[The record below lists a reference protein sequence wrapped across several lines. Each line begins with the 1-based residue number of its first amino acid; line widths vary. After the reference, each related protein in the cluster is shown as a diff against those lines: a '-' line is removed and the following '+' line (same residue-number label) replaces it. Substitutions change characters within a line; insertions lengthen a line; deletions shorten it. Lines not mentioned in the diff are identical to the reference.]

1 MIARAMCFAAAS
13 FIAAGAWGIGVAS
26 GWTAGDPAADV
37 VVAEDAL
44 PADGLVDGLTAEI
57 EAFLYPDC
65 PPSTASIVRSTPRR
79 AEYRPPLDLRKPRPP
94 RHRSD
99 RPAPIEVD
107 VGMAAVAILGRAA
120 LAMDGRGGRF
130 AAPMSDAIPAACH
143 RLPLLRPPAVTG

>member
-1 MIARAMCFAAAS
+1 MCFAAATC
-13 FIAAGAWGIGVAS
+13 IAAGAWGIGVAS
-26 GWTAGDPAADV
+26 GWTAGDPSADV

-44 PADGLVDGLTAEI
+44 PADGLVDGLVDGQTAEI
-57 EAFLYPDC
+57 EALLYPEC
-65 PPSTASIVRSTPRR
+65 PPATPSIVRSTSRR
-79 AEYRPPLDLRKPRPP
+79 AEYRPPLDLRTPRPP

-120 LAMDGRGGRF
+120 LAPDGRGARF
-130 AAPMSDAIPAACH
+130 AAPLSDAIPAACH